1 MRGALFRWILRVLF
15 SLLLVLSF
23 AYQTGL
29 ADVSLDVEVGF
40 GGQFM
45 SGQYT
50 LVQVVLQYQG
60 PPLTGELA
68 LHQEYKSPLES
79 EKSFSE
85 RRTVRLG
92 SNVNQL
98 YQFYFPVSRS
108 PWPNEDQPA
117 LSITL
122 SSNGSVVFSKRV
134 PLAGDVEPQPLV
146 LGVSET
152 NFPRMLTTGE
162 RIESVG
168 LNQLPE
174 DWRGYDGVRRIYL
187 GRARTDQLTKRQ
199 QDAIQQWITRGGEFV
214 VLGGENFYLQ
224 DSSWLRQIIP
234 FDVSGI
240 EAAQAS
246 SDLPTYVAGKPLG
259 EVLIQRAA
267 IPLLVEQRVVNG
279 IIFFSVLDLS
289 QQTELSQA
297 IWNDL
302 RQTSSLLDNQPPD
315 LGSKILGNTQLAY
328 PSKPLLGALLILYLI
343 GFAYISLWMLR
354 QPLNTLLSSPEGG
367 EMRRKRQGWKVLA
380 FVVGWM
386 LIFAV
391 PSLAYL
397 GQPRFHSYFQSL
409 EVGLIRAQEGSS
421 WGWSQSWYSVI
432 SKKERS
438 LSLAASDNSLILPLG
453 QTQLELLQERPDA
466 WDLDFSPNPMKSWST
481 ENLYTEEMVPLDIGV
496 RADKEGGDVRGSR
509 IQVYNGSQWNL
520 RDAVLF
526 RNGVY
531 YPIGEVPAGKSLTA
545 ELSGL
550 GLNEWS
556 PWSGFKDLWSIEER
570 VKNVIMNQL
579 GITDE
584 LKRDR
589 SQWVLLGWAEVR
601 ALTQAYRE
609 NRQGLSLILIRSK
622 EQE

>member
-1 MRGALFRWILRVLF
+1 LI
-15 SLLLVLSF
+15 
-23 AYQTGL
+23 AYQSGR

-45 SGQYT
+45 SDRYT
-50 LVQVVLQYQG
+50 SVRVVLQYQG
-60 PPLTGELA
+60 PPLSGELV
-68 LHQEYKSPLES
+68 LRQESKPPLES
-79 EKSFSE
+79 KKTFSE

-92 SNVNQL
+92 TDVNQL
-98 YQFYFPVSRS
+98 YQFYFPLSRS
-108 PWPNEDQPA
+108 PWPDEDQPA
-117 LSITL
+117 LLIAL
-122 SSNGSVVFSKRV
+122 SSNGREVFSKR
-134 PLAGDVEPQPLV
+134 LSIAGDVEPEPLV

-152 NFPRMLTTGE
+152 NFPRTLATGE
-162 RIESVG
+162 HVESVG

-187 GRARTDQLTKRQ
+187 GRARTAQLTRRQ
-199 QDAIQQWITRGGEFV
+199 EDAIEQWITRGGEFV

-224 DSSWLRQIIP
+224 DSPWLRQIIP

-240 EAAQAS
+240 EAAAQAS

-259 EVLIQRAA
+259 EVLIQRGA

-279 IIFFSVLDLS
+279 LIFFSVLGLS

-297 IWNDL
+297 IWHDL

-315 LGSKILGNTQLAY
+315 LSSKILGNTQLAY
-328 PSKPLLGALLILYLI
+328 PSKPLIGALLILYLI

-354 QPLNTLLSSPEGG
+354 QPLNTLISSPEAG

-386 LIFAV
+386 LIFTV

-397 GQPRFHSYFQSL
+397 SQPIFHSYFQSL
-409 EVGLIRAQEGSS
+409 EVGVITGQEEAP
-421 WGWSQSWYSVI
+421 WGWSQSWYSTI

-438 LSLAASDNSLILPLG
+438 LMLAVSDKSLILPLG
-453 QTQLELLQERPDA
+453 QTQLDLLQEHADA
-466 WDLDFSPNPMKSWST
+466 WNIDFSPDPMKSWST
-481 ENLYTEEMVPLDIGV
+481 QNLYTEEMVPLEIGV
-496 RADKEGGDVRGSR
+496 RSDKEGADVRGPQ
-509 IQVYNGSQWNL
+509 IQVYNDSQWNL
-520 RDAVLF
+520 RDVVLF

-531 YPIGEVPAGKSLTA
+531 YPVGDVPAGKSRDV
-545 ELSGL
+545 ELGGL
-550 GLNEWS
+550 GLNEW
-556 PWSGFKDLWSIEER
+556 PQWSSFKDLWSIEER
-570 VKNVIMNQL
+570 VKNTIMNQL
-579 GITDE
+579 GIADE
-584 LKRDR
+584 LKRDH

-601 ALTQAYRE
+601 DLTQAYRE